1 MTLYGKLL
9 EREAANNPIKVG
21 VIGAG
26 QMGAGMIAQIS
37 TIPGMEVRGISDIQL
52 ESAKRAADAYNDSS
66 AKKVDIQVTTDF
78 KEVIESDDV
87 EIIVD
92 ATGVPEV
99 GAKIALA
106 TLMTKKHLVL
116 LNVEVDITIG
126 PLMKKMYDAAVSM
139 VHPVTGL
146 FPYANAGELFVYL
159 GIANGVVEAG
169 YSQGSLAVRYFLAGI
184 VVIFI
189 RGVVTERIT
198 KFLMKRAS

>member
-1 MTLYGKLL
+1 MPLL
-9 EREAANNPIKVG
+9 AV
-21 VIGAG
+21 
-26 QMGAGMIAQIS
+26 
-37 TIPGMEVRGISDIQL
+37 
-52 ESAKRAADAYNDSS
+52 
-66 AKKVDIQVTTDF
+66 
-78 KEVIESDDV
+78 
-87 EIIVD
+87 
-92 ATGVPEV
+92 
-99 GAKIALA
+99 
-106 TLMTKKHLVL
+106 LVL
-116 LNVEVDITIG
+116 TNPMAYTFGQFLKEEEK
-126 PLMKKMYDAAVSM
+126 PAFYDAAVSM